1 MREDIINKF
10 RTAMGEDRLFL
21 DEPMKKHTTFRIG
34 GSADCFL
41 VPENTDQVQTILQIC
56 REEEVPYFIL
66 GNGSNLLV
74 SDQGYRGVVIQ
85 LFRNFA
91 GIQVEG
97 KKIHAQAG
105 TLLST
110 IAAAARNAS
119 LTGFEFAGGI
129 PGTLGGAV
137 VMNAGAYGGEMKDV
151 LADVTVLTKEGEIL
165 VIPAEQLEMGYRTS
179 IVKTAGYIV
188 LEAVISLEEGEE
200 EKIRARMKEL
210 SDMRTSKQ
218 PLEYPSAGST
228 FKRPEGYFAGKLIMD
243 SGLRGYRVG
252 GAQVSEKHCGFV
264 INTGDA
270 TARDVRVLMED
281 VKRIVYDKYGVT
293 LEPEVKFLGEF

>member
-1 MREDIINKF
+1 MKQEMKQRFCELL
-10 RTAMGEDRLFL
+10 GEENVLAG
-21 DEPMKKHTTFRIG
+21 EPMSRHTTFRIG
-34 GSADCFL
+34 GPADYFL
-41 VPENTDQVQTILQIC
+41 IPKTVGEIKEILKICKEENL
-56 REEEVPYFIL
+56 PHFIL

-74 SDQGYRGVVIQ
+74 SDKGYRGVIIQ
-85 LFRNFA
+85 LYRNMC
-91 GIQVEG
+91 GIEVEDTC
-97 KKIHAQAG
+97 IRAQAG
-105 TLLST
+105 ALLSS
-110 IAAAARNAS
+110 IAAAAKNAS

-151 LADVTVLTKEGEIL
+151 LEEVTVLDKNGEIL
-165 VIPAEQLEMGYRTS
+165 KLSSGDLKMGYRTS
-179 IVKTAGYIV
+179 IVKSAQYLV
-188 LEAVISLEEGEE
+188 LEAVISLEEGEQE
-200 EKIRARMKEL
+200 QIRARMKEL
-210 SDMRTSKQ
+210 TDQRTHKQ

-243 SGLRGYRVG
+243 CGLRGYRVG

-270 TARDVRVLMED
+270 TAQDVRTLMKNVSDMVSE
-281 VKRIVYDKYGVT
+281 KFGVT